1 MRPRRPGR
9 GGVVFSALWM
19 RVRSSPLP
27 RPKQLQHRGRKVQS
41 QKWLSMASADIVIV
55 LTTAPDDERAEA
67 WARTLVEERLAACVN
82 VHGPMISFYRWKG
95 IVERDAERQVVIKT
109 TRERV
114 AALRVRLGELH
125 SYELPE
131 FVVLKVDDGSD
142 EYLKWVVGQTR
153 PH

>member
-1 MRPRRPGR
+1 
-9 GGVVFSALWM
+9 
-19 RVRSSPLP
+19 
-27 RPKQLQHRGRKVQS
+27 
-41 QKWLSMASADIVIV
+41 MAPTDIVIV

-114 AALRVRLGELH
+114 TALRARLRELH

-131 FVVLKVDDGSD
+131 FVVLTVEDGSD
-142 EYLKWVVGQTR
+142 EYLKWVVEQTR

>member
-1 MRPRRPGR
+1 MPTT
-9 GGVVFSALWM
+9 ATD
-19 RVRSSPLP
+19 
-27 RPKQLQHRGRKVQS
+27 
-41 QKWLSMASADIVIV
+41 AVIV

-95 IVERDAERQVVIKT
+95 VVERDAERQLVIKT

-114 AALRVRLGELH
+114 IALRVRLTELH
-125 SYELPE
+125 SYEVPE
-131 FVVLKVDDGSD
+131 FVVLTVDDGSD
-142 EYLKWVVGQTR
+142 EYLKWMVEQTR